1 MPPKKGV
8 KRAIT
13 PPSGSALK
21 RSSKKSKT
29 GDQPSLEA
37 FFTSPTKPKK
47 LGLNGNGKSPPSVIS
62 IEDSDDDISVEH
74 VPNGHAPR
82 DADERLARDLA
93 RQWEA
98 EDSARA
104 SPTRASPTMDKGK
117 QRSTSQPAASDE
129 EDVVLVK
136 EVPLSERREGVN
148 GSSSSKTRLPPLPS
162 LTPKKEPS
170 PVKDVKPVHPLFQ
183 KRTEASPP
191 LVKVESAPSAKA
203 EQTTPGKSK
212 GITTATA
219 DPVDPIDFDQDQF
232 LFRPGE
238 LDTSKWPKGRL
249 PYSILVGV
257 YVQVSSTRSRLLIVR
272 ILTKCVSPPA
282 CGMSQWCWC

>member
-8 KRAIT
+8 KRAAT
-13 PPSGSALK
+13 PPSGSAIK

-47 LGLNGNGKSPPSVIS
+47 LGLNGNGLTHQHGKSPPSVIS
-62 IEDSDDDISVEH
+62 IEDSDDEMPVEH
-74 VPNGHAPR
+74 VPNGRAPR

-104 SPTRASPTMDKGK
+104 SPARDKGK
-117 QRSTSQPAASDE
+117 QRSTSQPEANDA

-162 LTPKKEPS
+162 LAPKKEPS
-170 PVKDVKPVHPLFQ
+170 PVKDVKPVHPLFE

-238 LDTSKWPKGRL
+238 VDTSKWPKGRL

-272 ILTKCVSPPA
+272 ILTK
-282 CGMSQWCWC
+282 